1 MTAKTRADLVGE
13 VARRFGM
20 YRRST
25 ATGGSTTTLADTAK
39 LYEPNDYWIGHH
51 LYIVTDAGGL
61 HAAPEAEERPV
72 TDFVQSTAT
81 LTVGPAFTA
90 APVSGDTYE
99 LLPAK
104 REDVI
109 AAVNA
114 GIRAAGETWLT
125 QVVDTT
131 TVTLADDDYE
141 YNLPA
146 GLVRVL
152 AVWVRDAS
160 DEAWRQVPGRNWH
173 VAGTAGAP
181 QVLYFDSLDGVD
193 SGQDLRLDYL
203 ARLSELSADSSSLGI
218 GEPAEREAVEFVTS
232 WALYWLH
239 DMAASRAP
247 ESAGYRAHLTQ
258 AQYYVEIAERF
269 RTRAARWQPAGTVHG
284 ARWAKA
290 RG

>member
-25 ATGGSTTTLADTAK
+25 ATGGSTTTLIDTAK

-51 LYIVTDAGGL
+51 LYIVTDVGGL

-81 LTVGPAFTA
+81 LTVDPAFTA
-90 APVSGDTYE
+90 PVGSGDTYE

-114 GIRAAGETWLT
+114 GIRAAGETWPVQT
-125 QVVDTT
+125 VDTT
-131 TVTLADDDYE
+131 TITLAADDYE

-146 GLVRVL
+146 GLVRL
-152 AVWVRDAS
+152 LGVWVQGDT
-160 DEAWRQVPGRNWH
+160 DEAWQQVPGRNWH
-173 VAGTAGAP
+173 VAGTAGA

-193 SGQDLRLDYL
+193 DGDDCRLDYL
-203 ARLSELSADSSSLGI
+203 ARLSELSADSSNLGI
-218 GEPAEREAVEFVTS
+218 GEPAEREAVEFVTT

-258 AQYYVEIAERF
+258 AQYYMEIAERF
-269 RTRAARWQPAGTVHG
+269 RARAARWQPAGTVRG
-284 ARWAKA
+284 ARWARA

>member
-25 ATGGSTTTLADTAK
+25 ATGGSTTTLIDTAK

-51 LYIVTDAGGL
+51 LYIVTDVGGL

-72 TDFVQSTAT
+72 TDFVQSSAT
-81 LTVGPAFTA
+81 LTVDPAFTA
-90 APVSGDTYE
+90 APASGDTYE

-114 GIRAAGETWLT
+114 AVRAAGETWLV
-125 QVVDTT
+125 QKVDTST
-131 TVTLADDDYE
+131 ITLATDDYDHT
-141 YNLPA
+141 LPTD
-146 GLVRVL
+146 LVRLL
-152 AVWVRDAS
+152 AVKIRADT
-160 DEAWRQVPGRNWH
+160 DEAWVDIPGRNWH
-173 VAGTAGAP
+173 VAGTGGA
-181 QVLYFDSLDGVD
+181 QSLYFDSLEGID
-193 SGQDLRLDYL
+193 SGDDCQLIYL
-203 ARLSELSADSSSLGI
+203 ARMSELSADSTALGM

-258 AQYYVEIAERF
+258 AQYYMDIAERF
-269 RTRAARWQPAGTVHG
+269 RARAARWQPAGTVHG